1 MDIAELSMV
10 MSQSRIGELAGISV
24 MKLAMNAG
32 VENSRQ
38 MIETIGNT
46 AVDPDRG
53 NHIDVRI

>member
-24 MKLAMNAG
+24 MKLAMNTG
-32 VENSRQ
+32 NENSQQ
-38 MIETIGNT
+38 MIETIRNV

-53 NHIDVRI
+53 NYIDVSI